1 MSGQS
6 RCFQHLPLLGKT
18 PAMEF
23 HLNPSFLSSDFFFLL
38 TFNFGD
44 FLFREN
50 VKEFQLG
57 KKQCKKVQ
65 KKPCKPCLEADIHNL
80 HRYPPCPACIIGLLI
95 QQAKSNNI
103 LWIILT
109 FFTCVG
115 VVLKGCLRCNFI
127 YLFKQ
132 HYFFLPFCFMSFQ
145 NCVPIH
151 CNVPIKTIN
160 GFRSDQFKKLEW
172 QHQKRYIWYKAL
184 LISCKAWY
192 L

>member
-1 MSGQS
+1 MRQS
-6 RCFQHLPLLGKT
+6 RWFPPWLPAKT

-80 HRYPPCPACIIGLLI
+80 HRYPPYPACIIGLLI
-95 QQAKSNNI
+95 QQAKSKNI

-109 FFTCVG
+109 FFTWVG
-115 VVLKGCLRCNFI
+115 VVLKGCLQCNFI
-127 YLFKQ
+127 YMFFNQTTL
-132 HYFFLPFCFMSFQ
+132 FLPSILFYELSELCSY
-145 NCVPIH
+145 
-151 CNVPIKTIN
+151 
-160 GFRSDQFKKLEW
+160 S
-172 QHQKRYIWYKAL
+172 
-184 LISCKAWY
+184 S
-192 L
+192 